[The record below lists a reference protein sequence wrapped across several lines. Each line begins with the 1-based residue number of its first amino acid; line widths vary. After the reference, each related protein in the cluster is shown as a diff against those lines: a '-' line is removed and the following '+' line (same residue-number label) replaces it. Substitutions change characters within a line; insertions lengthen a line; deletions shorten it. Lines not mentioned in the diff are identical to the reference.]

1 MWILW
6 GMSFDLSF
14 VGLCWN
20 LMESTIWGLSKQ
32 GKTCKACGLCVHTKC
47 ELKVKLFIRVPP
59 RPESGS
65 RFQRTAQ
72 KVYLP
77 SLLSPV
83 RPRHHP
89 ALARPVRANGML
101 ISAWIL
107 TLIAAPSPT
116 TPSLSSSDLLQA
128 PQEESQHTAIVLFDF
143 TPSSEFELGVRGKS
157 VLLTLLLISSWLA
170 EGMTVQILE
179 PDDGSGWVKVKDP
192 NEKNGLVPA
201 SYIGT
206 GDKSLEGRS
215 TIRGSNRRGQSP

>member
-1 MWILW
+1 M
-6 GMSFDLSF
+6 
-14 VGLCWN
+14 
-20 LMESTIWGLSKQ
+20 
-32 GKTCKACGLCVHTKC
+32 
-47 ELKVKLFIRVPP
+47 
-59 RPESGS
+59 
-65 RFQRTAQ
+65 
-72 KVYLP
+72 
-77 SLLSPV
+77 
-83 RPRHHP
+83 
-89 ALARPVRANGML
+89 
-101 ISAWIL
+101 
-107 TLIAAPSPT
+107 
-116 TPSLSSSDLLQA
+116 LQA
-128 PQEESQHTAIVLFDF
+128 PQEESQHTATVLFDF